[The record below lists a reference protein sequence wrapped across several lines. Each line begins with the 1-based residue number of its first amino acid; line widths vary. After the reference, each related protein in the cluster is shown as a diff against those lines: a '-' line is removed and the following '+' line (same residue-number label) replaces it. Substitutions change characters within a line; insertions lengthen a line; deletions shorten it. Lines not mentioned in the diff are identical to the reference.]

1 MIGTWRPRQRGLAI
15 LLTEFVVRGGLISG
29 AGLTCRVAMGRA
41 GVVARKQEGD
51 GGTPAGRM
59 ALVRVFYRADRVRPP
74 ACGVPVEPIAV
85 DDGWCDD
92 AAEPAYNKKVRLPFT
107 GSHEALW
114 RGDGVYDIVG
124 VLDWNFDP
132 VVPGRGSAIF
142 LHVAAPD
149 FAPTA
154 GCLALGEADL
164 RACLAASLTSIAVV
178 GV

>member
-1 MIGTWRPRQRGLAI
+1 MAI
-15 LLTEFVVRGGLISG
+15 LLTEFLVRGGVMSG

-59 ALVRVFYRADRVRPP
+59 GLARVFYRADRVRAP
-74 ACGVPVEPIAV
+74 ACGVPVEPIAT

-92 AAEPAYNKKVRLPFT
+92 PADAAYNKKVRLPFT

-124 VLDWNFDP
+124 VLDWNFFP

-154 GCLALGEADL
+154 GCLALREGDL
-164 RACLAASLTSIAVV
+164 RACLAAGLTSIAVV
-178 GV
+178 GD